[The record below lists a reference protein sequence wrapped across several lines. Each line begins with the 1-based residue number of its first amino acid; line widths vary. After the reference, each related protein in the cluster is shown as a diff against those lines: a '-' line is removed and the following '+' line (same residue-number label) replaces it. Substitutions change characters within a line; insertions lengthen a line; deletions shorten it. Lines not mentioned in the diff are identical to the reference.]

1 MSEFVLQPT
10 QEGELRRRVLFWVP
24 APLPVAGL
32 VALLVGGSMSAAGW
46 TILLATSVGVGTLL
60 MSLIVQPT
68 PLPEGLAPPVSA
80 RRALHRFRQFTGLRI
95 ALALV
100 TMVIG
105 AAAALVGGGLYPL
118 LAALTLAFPQLLLA
132 MPTFFTITRARRA
145 MEAWGTTAYLWHALS
160 RPAKVTWPVI
170 TPLVKVWRARQVQR
184 SRESMRQKLVERAWR
199 KAVREESEAD
209 GEAEVGAA
217 NERTDLLRPVTPP
230 VKGADEPTDV
240 VPHLGARD
248 TEDEEKEEPTAVLP
262 HLGGRG
268 LEPTA
273 VLPHLGAE
281 KTGGEKADGTDEG
294 ADDADKPGTPE
305 KAEKSKKDEGADEGD
320 DASDSGPRSMVDRAA
335 RQLLERGSGALG
347 LAVRKTRRTDNRR
360 PHPHKP

>member
-1 MSEFVLQPT
+1 MTEFVLQPT

-32 VALLVGGSMSAAGW
+32 VALIVGGSLSAAGW

-95 ALALV
+95 ALALT

-118 LAALTLAFPQLLLA
+118 IAALVLGLPQLLLA

-170 TPLVKVWRARQVQR
+170 TPAAKAWRSRRIER

-199 KAVREESEAD
+199 RAVREEAEPESREEA
-209 GEAEVGAA
+209 VSA
-217 NERTDLLRPVTPP
+217 NERTDLLRPVAPLAA
-230 VKGADEPTDV
+230 GADEPTDV
-240 VPHLGARD
+240 VPHLGADPAAQADDAPGESGDAGNGR
-248 TEDEEKEEPTAVLP
+248 DEEPTAVLPHLNSVEPTAVLP
-262 HLGGRG
+262 HLGGEAAADAQASDG
-268 LEPTA
+268 GSEDA
-273 VLPHLGAE
+273 AE
-281 KTGGEKADGTDEG
+281 KKREA
-294 ADDADKPGTPE
+294 
-305 KAEKSKKDEGADEGD
+305 
-320 DASDSGPRSMVDRAA
+320 SGPRATVNRAA
-335 RQLLERGSGALG
+335 RQFIERGSGALG
-347 LAVRKTRRTDNRR
+347 LAVRKSRRGHSSTR
-360 PHPHKP
+360 PHPRKP

>member
-24 APLPVAGL
+24 APLPVVGL

-170 TPLVKVWRARQVQR
+170 TPLVKVWRTRQVQR

-199 KAVREESEAD
+199 KAVREESEPG

-248 TEDEEKEEPTAVLP
+248 TEGEEEPTAVLP
-262 HLGGRG
+262 HLGAPEV
-268 LEPTA
+268 EPTA

-281 KTGGEKADGTDEG
+281 GTGGEKAD
-294 ADDADKPGTPE
+294 DAEKPGTPE
-305 KAEKSKKDEGADEGD
+305 KAEKSKKGEGAADGIE
-320 DASDSGPRSMVDRAA
+320 ASDSGPRSMVDRAA